1 VGPELDAMSSR
12 RARHGKF
19 ASTLRPAALL
29 VPVLLVLCVHRLSV
43 ALATTENGVG
53 ARSEQRPISPQDALI
68 REMLSQHAA
77 LSEAF
82 AAVFEIRVDKDFPLG
97 PDRGGYTMTCRYT
110 ASQSTEALSVET
122 HYDADPVY
130 QPPGKP
136 WMRDLDFDVD
146 GNMIVSR
153 KLREVSLSTADFNRT
168 SQKEEMLL
176 VSPSGEVVNAGSH
189 VIVFKYPVGER
200 GSMYHFDHFT
210 LVAGRGFRAE
220 LEGVKAKRVLADGIH
235 ELACTVEYGPGSRG
249 DWFLYVDPQEG
260 NLVRKADMFFPG
272 RDRPSIHMENG
283 GVMREDGLALA
294 SGGSVSFRGDEEHS
308 YVLKVSVIDFSA
320 QADLE
325 LLDRIR
331 AVVRGP
337 YPPGTDIMD
346 RTAFPS
352 RRYPADQEAGE

>member
-1 VGPELDAMSSR
+1 
-12 RARHGKF
+12 
-19 ASTLRPAALL
+19 
-29 VPVLLVLCVHRLSV
+29 
-43 ALATTENGVG
+43 
-53 ARSEQRPISPQDALI
+53 
-68 REMLSQHAA
+68 MLSQHAA
-77 LSEAF
+77 LSQAF
-82 AAVFEIRVDKDFPLG
+82 TAVFEIRVDKDFPLG

-122 HYDADPVY
+122 RYDADPVY
-130 QPPGKP
+130 QPPGTP

-168 SQKEEMLL
+168 YQKEEMLL

-200 GSMYHFDHFT
+200 EESLYHFNKFAM
-210 LVAGRGFRAE
+210 VAGRGFKAE
-220 LEGVKAKRVLADGIH
+220 LEGVKAERVLADGIH
-235 ELACTVEYGPGSRG
+235 ELACTVHYAPGSRG

-272 RDRPSIHMENG
+272 RDRPSTHVENRG
-283 GVMREDGLALA
+283 IMRKDGLTLA
-294 SGGSVSFRGDEEHS
+294 TGGSVSFRGDEEHS
-308 YVLKVSVIDFSA
+308 YVLNVSVIAFSA

-337 YPPGTDIMD
+337 YPPGTEIMD
-346 RTAFPS
+346 RTVVPS